1 MENRILS
8 LLWHRSE
15 EAITVL
21 SQHFGPRLYRTAMNI
36 LNLHQDAEEVVSD
49 TYLALW
55 HAIPPKKPEPLPPYV
70 YRTGK
75 NLALNRLRASGAEKR
90 SGYCLS
96 LEELSGC
103 IAGPDLWEQLDARA
117 LGREINAFLDT
128 ISREN
133 RVLFLRRYWFGD
145 SISALAQEFHLSEN
159 ALSVRLSRI
168 RNHLKQHLIKEGF
181 L

>member
-1 MENRILS
+1 MENNIVS
-8 LLWHRSE
+8 LLWQRSE
-15 EAITVL
+15 DAIQAL
-21 SQHFGPRLYRTAMNI
+21 SQHFGPRLYRIAMNI
-36 LNLHQDAEEVVSD
+36 LNLPQDAEEVVND

-55 HAIPPKKPEPLPPYV
+55 HAIPPKKPEPLAPYV

-75 NLALNRLRASGAEKR
+75 NLALNRLRTYTAEKR
-90 SGYCLS
+90 SGYTLS

-103 IAGPDLWEQLDARA
+103 IAASDLWDQLDARA
-117 LGREINAFLDT
+117 LGREIDAFLST

-145 SISALAQEFHLSEN
+145 SVSALAGEFGISEN

-168 RNHLKQHLIKEGF
+168 RSQLKQHLTKEEF

>member
-1 MENRILS
+1 MENRIIA
-8 LLWHRSE
+8 LLWQRSE
-15 EAITVL
+15 EAIRAL

-55 HAIPPKKPEPLPPYV
+55 HAIPPKKPEPLAPYV
-70 YRTGK
+70 FRTGK
-75 NLALNRLRASGAEKR
+75 NLALNRLRTYTAEKR
-90 SGYCLS
+90 CSYTLS

-103 IAGPDLWEQLDARA
+103 IAAPDLWEQLDARA
-117 LGREINAFLDT
+117 LGREIDAYLST

-168 RNHLKQHLIKEGF
+168 RNQLKQHLIKEGF

>member
-8 LLWHRSE
+8 LLWQRSD
-15 EAITVL
+15 EAIAAL

-55 HAIPPKKPEPLPPYV
+55 HAIPPKKPIPLAPYV
-70 YRTGK
+70 YRTGR
-75 NLALNRLRASGAEKR
+75 NLALNRLRASSAEKR
-90 SGYCLS
+90 SGYCIS
-96 LEELSGC
+96 LDELSGC

-117 LGREINAFLDT
+117 LGREIDAFLDT
-128 ISREN
+128 VSREN

-145 SISALAQEFHLSEN
+145 SICALAREFHISEN

-168 RNHLKQHLIKEGF
+168 RSQLKQHLIQEGF